1 MTNVVVVILTG
12 NEELH
17 LVRCLERLDL
27 LKPGQVVVVESQKGD
42 DTHEVAMA
50 TAKKLGWSCVSVD
63 DSSWE
68 ASVGKTRLDL
78 AWHDWPGNQAEQFN
92 WALDNLEIEGEWIL
106 RLDADEYLTPELVEE
121 LKGLL
126 TSSASFNGVELP
138 LARTWRG
145 TLLKHEAGH
154 VVIPRIFRRGYGRY
168 EQREMD
174 EKLVIE
180 GEVVRTKNCFVDDN
194 LKSFDWWKAKHRAY
208 AKKEARSDLVEAERI
223 QGQDPASLT
232 PSQRNKAKY
241 RKLPLFVR
249 PFIYALYRY
258 FAWGVWKDGWAGL
271 DWTLWQGLWYRWIVD
286 CEIVKLRKGVK

>member
-1 MTNVVVVILTG
+1 MTDVSVIILTRD
-12 NEELH
+12 EKLH
-17 LVRCLERLDL
+17 IERCLEKL
-27 LKPGQVVVVESQKGD
+27 LPLEADAVYVVDCLSEDGTKEIVESYANRGVCYVP
-42 DTHEVAMA
+42 HA
-50 TAKKLGWSCVSVD
+50 
-63 DSSWE
+63 
-68 ASVGKTRLDL
+68 
-78 AWHDWPGNQAEQFN
+78 WPGNQADQFN
-92 WALDNLEIEGEWIL
+92 WGLDNLEITGKWIL
-106 RLDADEYLTPELVEE
+106 RLDADEYLTPGLVEE
-121 LKGLL
+121 LKSLL
-126 TSSASFNGVELP
+126 TSSAPFNGVELP

-154 VVIPRIFRRGYGRY
+154 VVIPRIFRRGCGRY

-223 QGQDPASLT
+223 KGQDPASLT